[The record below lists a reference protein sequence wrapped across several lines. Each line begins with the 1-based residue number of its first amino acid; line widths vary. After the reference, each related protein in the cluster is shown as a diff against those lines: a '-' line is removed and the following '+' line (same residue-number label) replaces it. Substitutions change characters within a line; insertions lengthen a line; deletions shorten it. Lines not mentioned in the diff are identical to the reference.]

1 MKKVLVIGMLDSI
14 HLFRWLSQFED
25 QPIVFT
31 ICPSTKFRSVHP
43 DLLRLVNSNK
53 KYRFAQKR
61 FISLFG
67 YKEFFFNKILS
78 RVFIGFSS
86 EKRLAKLIERS
97 EFDYIHAL
105 EIQGAGYLLLDSK
118 FENSNKTR
126 KIIVTNWGSDI
137 YYFEKKLADKVRIQE
152 VLKLADY
159 YSAECHRDYELALKN
174 GFEGQFLPIN
184 PNAGG
189 FKKDVTKR
197 NVRTSNDRD
206 QIIAKCYGGEFGLG
220 LLVINALD
228 DYLNMSTVYTVFL
241 YSVTPDLESK
251 VNSLV
256 LKYPNRVSFATVRN
270 KLSMSDMYEKFAASR
285 IYIGASRSDGISTSF
300 LEALALGAYPIQT
313 NTSCG
318 NEWVEK
324 GFQAHL
330 IEPSQKAILEALI
343 VSDQLPNL
351 EEVRL
356 KNKNLAAKFLDFEA
370 IKLSSLKFY
379 GAS

>member
-1 MKKVLVIGMLDSI
+1 
-14 HLFRWLSQFED
+14 
-25 QPIVFT
+25 
-31 ICPSTKFRSVHP
+31 
-43 DLLRLVNSNK
+43 
-53 KYRFAQKR
+53 
-61 FISLFG
+61 LFG
-67 YKEFFFNKILS
+67 YKEFFFNKFLS

-86 EKRLAKLIERS
+86 EKRLAKLIERF

-118 FENSNKTR
+118 FENSNETR

-137 YYFEKKLADKVRIQE
+137 YYFEKNLADKVRIQE

-189 FKKDVTKR
+189 FKKDVIER
-197 NVRTSNDRD
+197 NVKTSNDRD

-228 DYLNMSTVYTVFL
+228 DYLNMSTVCTVFL

-251 VNSLV
+251 VNSLI

-285 IYIGASRSDGISTSF
+285 IYIGASKSDGISTSF

-330 IEPSQKAILEALI
+330 IEPSQNAILEALI

>member
-14 HLFRWLSQFED
+14 HLSRWLSQFED
-25 QPIVFT
+25 ESIVFT
-31 ICPSTKFRSVHP
+31 IYPSTKFRSVHP

-53 KYRFAQKR
+53 NYYFAQKR

-67 YKEFFFNKILS
+67 YKEFFFNKFLS

-118 FENSNKTR
+118 LENSNETR

-137 YYFEKKLADKVRIQE
+137 YYFEKNLADKVRIQK

-174 GFEGQFLPIN
+174 GFEGKFLPIS

-189 FKKDVTKR
+189 FKRDVFKR
-197 NVRTSNDRD
+197 NIRSSNDRN

-220 LLVINALD
+220 RLIISAVDEYFKINKS
-228 DYLNMSTVYTVFL
+228 NSVFF
-241 YSVTPDLESK
+241 YSVTPDLEAMLK
-251 VNSLV
+251 LLM
-256 LKYPNRVSFATVRN
+256 LKYPNRVTFSTVKN
-270 KLSMSDMYEKFAASR
+270 KLSTPDMYEKFANSR

-300 LEALALGAYPIQT
+300 LEALVLGAYPIQT
-313 NTSCG
+313 NTSCAD
-318 NEWVEK
+318 EWVSLGFEATIVLPSFTEI
-324 GFQAHL
+324 FQAL
-330 IEPSQKAILEALI
+330 TNA
-343 VSDQLPNL
+343 DNL
-351 EEVRL
+351 LDLDSAR
-356 KNKNLAAKFLDFEA
+356 KNNKNLASRFLSFES
-370 IKLSSLKFY
+370 IKQSSINFY
-379 GAS
+379 DTR